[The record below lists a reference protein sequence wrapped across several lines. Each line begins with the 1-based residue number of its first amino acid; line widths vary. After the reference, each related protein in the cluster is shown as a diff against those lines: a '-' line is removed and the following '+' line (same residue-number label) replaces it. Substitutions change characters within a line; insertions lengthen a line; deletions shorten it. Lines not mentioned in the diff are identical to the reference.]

1 VPHSRFSMRRIHS
14 LRVVRLAAAALAVGI
29 VSVPLLSTPAVA
41 ATTTPRSCEYFNT
54 GDDVRELSICV
65 SMWES
70 GIPGQARVKV
80 DMHTYR
86 FANGAKLD
94 SVSQSISINGA
105 HLTPGGTDPD
115 VPFGTSSGTN
125 TCRLSSPSGPVSSCS
140 IPNTATVTFYST
152 AVTAKSFG
160 YTGCV
165 AEASWRDDLGNAH
178 FLDMNHPSHPDT
190 MSVCHSLNH

>member
-1 VPHSRFSMRRIHS
+1 MPHSRFSFRIRS
-14 LRVVRLAAAALAVGI
+14 PRVVRLAAAALAVGL
-29 VSVPLLSTPAVA
+29 VSAPLLTTPAVA

-94 SVSQSISINGA
+94 SVSQSITINSGYIV
-105 HLTPGGTDPD
+105 PGGPDPA
-115 VPFGTSSGTN
+115 VYFGTKNGTN

-160 YTGCV
+160 YLGCV
-165 AEASWRDDLGNAH
+165 LEASWRDDLGNAH

-190 MSVCHSLNH
+190 MGVCQSLNH